1 MSIKEIGSTRIHNK
15 SGYVFIKTED
25 GWIFQHRYVME
36 QVLNRKLLITEV
48 VHHIDHNIENNN
60 PSNLQIMTVA
70 EHTIL
75 HHKGSFRTAEV
86 KSKIAKSKQKLD
98 ESYVDTIKNLIIE
111 GNTQKKVAAMFK
123 VSEMTISRLFR
134 NLTYKGVSN

>member
-48 VHHIDHNIENNN
+48 VHHIDHNPHNNKIENLMLFKNN
-60 PSNLQIMTVA
+60 SD
-70 EHTIL
+70 
-75 HHKGSFRTAEV
+75 HKRYEAGE
-86 KSKIAKSKQKLD
+86 
-98 ESYVDTIKNLIIE
+98 NIIPLW
-111 GNTQKKVAAMFK
+111 QP
-123 VSEMTISRLFR
+123 
-134 NLTYKGVSN
+134 